1 MTVEK
6 TLANIRSG
14 VNVTVTGFVDDDADA
29 VRKILSLGI
38 IPGDA
43 LQVLSTWP
51 AVVFE
56 VGTTSYALDSEL
68 AGRILVAE
76 TAVGD

>member
-1 MTVEK
+1 MTVQK
-6 TLANIRSG
+6 TLANTGSG
-14 VNVTVTGFVDDDADA
+14 VNVTVTGFVDSDPDA

-43 LQVLSTWP
+43 LQVLATWP

-56 VGTTSYALDSEL
+56 VGSTSYALDSEL

-76 TAVGD
+76 TTLGD